1 MLEKLLAMLATG
13 QALTMAD
20 LAEELDTSTGLI
32 EQMLLD
38 LERAGYL
45 SPVQTQCS
53 GGCSGCA
60 FQSACSLTQGQRI
73 WTVTEAGRRAAQ
85 KTKG

>member
-13 QALTMAD
+13 QALTLAD
-20 LAEELDTSTGLI
+20 LAQELDTSTGLV

-45 SPVQTQCS
+45 RPIQTQCA

-60 FQSACSLTQGQRI
+60 FQSACALTQGQRI
-73 WTVTEAGRRAAQ
+73 WTVTGPGRRATQAA
-85 KTKG
+85 KN